1 MKHSFYHWGF
11 LLIFSLFSVKSFG
24 QSVSLTE
31 GCAPLEL
38 HFTAPDGMSS
48 YFWNFGDGVSS
59 ELSNPVNIYTT
70 PGKYNVTFHE
80 TQGGPVIKTLIITV
94 FPEPVIRFDVV
105 ELGCVPYDA
114 EFKNAVEISPLVP
127 VNKYIWVF
135 GDGDKSEGPA
145 DVTHTYAQ
153 AGSYNVSLGIETDH
167 ASCNITRLF
176 SSAVEVTTKPKAS
189 FSTTPTDLFSCTAP
203 LIVGFQNTS
212 TGTKSLQH
220 SWELG
225 NGVSNNSLNPPAQTY
240 QEGIYTLK
248 LKVNYANAPS
258 CADSITRTVSVGT
271 PKPIIVVSED
281 SFCMHSVIEV
291 STPTPGFPT
300 WDVGDDYML
309 LLAPGTAERDQFNQR
324 RFGLTYSKY
333 GPRTVR
339 LNIQSSDGR
348 CSGDTSVTL
357 HVKGFDIEAIAA
369 PDTVCQLPVT
379 VAYRVNASVPL
390 DTIRWEFSDIEDQ
403 ALKYD
408 SIVNPVR
415 IYDSIGRPD
424 EYYIGLW
431 RKAMTATVTGLSNDL
446 QCSFSS
452 KVESVIDLPVAHF
465 KPLSDTKGCVPLQV
479 SFQDSSFFS
488 KEIRHWIWHYGDG
501 KVDTTYALLGKVS
514 HIYERP
520 GDYQAFL
527 VIETEN
533 GCVDTSFAI
542 LVEAG
547 TSLADEIDFDADRKE
562 VCPGEPVEFA
572 VTRTSPLVDAYHFR
586 TEDNRSFHCSD
597 RDVVQWSYKHMT
609 GLQDV
614 TLLVDYNGCISGVTK
629 DNFITIKG
637 AVAKIDYTA
646 VCSAPYE
653 YTFRSKSQNATS
665 LQWDFADGNT
675 SDLETIIH
683 TFADNKNYLIRL
695 TAQNEDG
702 CAPSVATATIQVRD
716 VKAVIEMDS
725 LVCINTDQVLDGG
738 QSLDV
743 HAECYTGYT
752 WQFPTLSSQRPLT
765 TASARSTFSF
775 ASPGWH
781 TARLIVK
788 DVHGCRDTAE
798 ARFKVYDMQVDAL
811 ADDYDICIPAT
822 VAFTDLTKAD
832 TLIDQWEWTF
842 GGGLSS
848 TQQNTSQTYLN
859 PPGSNGLYP
868 VSLTVTDVLG
878 CKEKMEFTIGY
889 YKPQSTITAT
899 KQGRICFGDSISLS
913 ASDYTE
919 KGSNLAFRW
928 DFGNGTTGADQMHKL
943 LYDSLKTYTVRLTY
957 EEIGSGCKDSTQL
970 VVYQQEYPKAGFE
983 TNKDVEKTFCA
994 DLDLTFRDTSLF
1006 YPGSPAA
1013 ANRWSFGN
1021 GQSATNRNE
1030 YSLTYGKGVYTVM
1043 LIASTTYQCR
1053 DTASRVFEV
1062 FKPEGKMA
1070 TDKQAICKGDSIL
1083 FSLRDTVDV
1092 YSYTW
1097 AFGDGDT
1104 LSNVDSVHHRFNF
1117 HPPNGTTIGRLRLLD
1132 KQGCSTVEEQPLYIH
1147 RVIAGFRR
1155 DSVICYNDGPNQFT
1169 NTSINDH
1176 TRRWFFGDGHSSDES
1191 NPVHQYDTAG
1201 TYHVT
1206 IAIADDRYGC
1216 VDTVSKSVTIHANPV
1231 LTVAG
1236 DTGCLG
1242 NTLTMQVI
1250 NPKPENTYKWSPEE
1264 GLNDPWSP
1272 APLVNIAFSRTYSV
1286 VETDTNN
1293 CIDRGEAYAMVVRP
1307 IGLSDWDTTIIVGDT
1322 AIIPVRKPDF
1332 YIFNWSPEEGLSCP
1346 DCDYPAV
1353 QPLEDIVY
1361 TLTVTDSLGCFVHPF
1376 EQTIYVK
1383 PETFVKLPT
1392 TFTPN
1397 SDGNNDIIYVKGWGI
1412 KELLDF
1418 RIFNRWGQEIYS
1430 SNDLN
1435 QGWDGT
1441 FNGVV
1446 QASDVYVYKVKVLTW
1461 RGEELY
1467 DEGYINLLH

>member
-1 MKHSFYHWGF
+1 MKYCICHWVF
-11 LLIFSLFSVKSFG
+11 LLIFSLFSVKNHG
-24 QSVSLTE
+24 QTVSLTE

-38 HFTAPDGMSS
+38 HFTAPDGMTS

-59 ELSNPVNIYTT
+59 ELPNPVNIYTT
-70 PGKYNVTFHE
+70 PGTYEVTFHE
-80 TQGGPVIKTLIITV
+80 SQGGPVLKTLTITV

-105 ELGCVPYDA
+105 ALGCAPYDA
-114 EFKNAVEISPLVP
+114 EFTNAVEISPLVP
-127 VNKYIWVF
+127 VNKYVWVF

-145 DVTHTYAQ
+145 NVRHTYEHP
-153 AGSYNVSLGIETDH
+153 GMYNVSLGIETDH

-176 SSAVEVTTKPKAS
+176 SSAVEVTIKPKAS

-203 LIVGFQNTS
+203 FIVGFQNTS
-212 TGTKSLQH
+212 TGAKGLH
-220 SWELG
+220 YSWDLG
-225 NGVSNNSLNPPAQTY
+225 NGVTSDVLNPPAQTY
-240 QEGIYTLK
+240 QEGQYTIK
-248 LKVNYANAPS
+248 LDVSYAATPYCTATASKTVN
-258 CADSITRTVSVGT
+258 VGT
-271 PKPIIVVSED
+271 PKPVIEVSED
-281 SFCMHSVIEV
+281 SFCMNSVIDV

-300 WDVGDDYML
+300 WEVGEDYIL
-309 LLAPGTAERDQFNQR
+309 KLDHGVEQKDKFKQR
-324 RFGLTYSKY
+324 KFGLTYSVY
-333 GPRTVR
+333 GERILR
-339 LNIQSSDGR
+339 LNIKSSDGR
-348 CSGDTSVTL
+348 CSGDTSIAL
-357 HVKGFDIEAIAA
+357 WIKGFDIKAIAEI
-369 PDTVCQLPVT
+369 DTICELPRAVS
-379 VAYRVNASVPL
+379 YRVNASVPL
-390 DTIRWEFSDIEDQ
+390 DTIRWTFPNVSDST
-403 ALKYD
+403 LLYD

-415 IYDSIGRPD
+415 IYDSIARPD
-424 EYYIGLW
+424 YYYVGLW
-431 RKAMTATVTGLSNDL
+431 EMPLEAIVTGVSNEL
-446 QCSFSS
+446 QCAFSDETFS
-452 KVESVIDLPVAHF
+452 IADLPVAYF
-465 KPLSDTKGCVPLQV
+465 KPLSGTKGCVPLKV
-479 SFQDSSFFS
+479 SFMDSTLYS
-488 KEIRHWIWHYGDG
+488 KEIKYWIWNYGDG
-501 KVDTTYALLGKVS
+501 KIDTTYSRRADVS

-527 VIETEN
+527 VVETAS

-547 TSLADEIDFDADRKE
+547 ARLADEIDFDADRKE
-562 VCPGEPVEFA
+562 VCPGEPVVFS
-572 VTRTSPLVDAYHFR
+572 VTRTSPLVDAYHFS

-597 RDVVQWSYKHMT
+597 KDVVQWSYKHMA
-609 GLQDV
+609 GPQDV

-629 DNFITIKG
+629 DDFIHVQG

-653 YTFRSKSQNATS
+653 YTFKSKSQNATS

-675 SDLETIIH
+675 SDLETILH
-683 TFADNKNYLIRL
+683 TFADNKNYLVRL

-725 LVCINTDQVLDGG
+725 LICINTDQVLDGG

-798 ARFKVYDMQVDAL
+798 ARFKVYDMQVEAL
-811 ADDYDICIPAT
+811 ADDYDICVPAT

-832 TLIDQWEWTF
+832 TLIDKWEWKF
-842 GGGLSS
+842 GEDISS
-848 TQQNTSQTYLN
+848 PLQNTSYTYLS
-859 PPGSNGLYP
+859 PPVKDDTFF
-868 VSLTVTDVLG
+868 VSLIVTDVLG
-878 CKEKMEFTIGY
+878 CKEKIEFPITY
-889 YKPQSTITAT
+889 YKPQSSITAT

-994 DLDLTFRDTSLF
+994 DLDLTFRDTSVF

-1013 ANRWSFGN
+1013 ANRWTFGN

-1030 YSLTYGKGVYTVM
+1030 YSLTYGKGIYTVM
-1043 LIASTTYQCR
+1043 LVASTTYQCR

-1062 FKPEGKMA
+1062 FKPEGKMV

-1083 FSLRDTVDV
+1083 FSLKDTVDV

-1104 LSNVDSVHHRFNF
+1104 LSNVDSVHHRFDF

-1147 RVIAGFRR
+1147 RVIADFRR
-1155 DSVICYNDGPNQFT
+1155 DSVICYNDGPSQFT

-1176 TRRWFFGDGHSSDES
+1176 TRRWFFGDGHSSDEN
-1191 NPVHQYDTAG
+1191 NPEHQYDTAG
-1201 TYHVT
+1201 TYYVR
-1206 IAIADDRYGC
+1206 IAISDSQYGC
-1216 VDTVSKSVTIHANPV
+1216 VDTMAKSVTIHANPV
-1231 LTVAG
+1231 LAVAG
-1236 DTGCLG
+1236 DTACLG
-1242 NTLTMQVI
+1242 DPMMLQVV
-1250 NPKPENTYKWSPEE
+1250 NPQPQNTYKWLPEE

-1272 APLVNIAFSRTYSV
+1272 APLVNIAFSQTYYI
-1286 VETDTNN
+1286 VETDTNH
-1293 CIDRGEAYAMVVRP
+1293 CTDRGEALAMVVRP

-1322 AIIPVRKPDF
+1322 AIIPVSRPDF
-1332 YIFNWSPEEGLSCP
+1332 YIFNWTPEEGLSCL
-1346 DCDYPAV
+1346 DCDYPTA

-1397 SDGNNDIIYVKGWGI
+1397 GDGSNDIIYVKGWGI

-1418 RIFNRWGQEIYS
+1418 RIFNRWGQEIYAS
-1430 SNDLN
+1430 TDLS

-1467 DEGYINLLH
+1467 DEGYINLMH